1 MLRITEP
8 PLLDRTGLK
17 IVDAL
22 NYIGKQAGGEGQTW
36 GFIEDNDIL
45 DPEKRITYIGDA
57 VGKVPMAIEDAATG
71 RVNEGTWGGFI
82 EMLDNHPW
90 MVNFDGVPDYRLQDN
105 DYTKKLD
112 GSASDV
118 SNTNYKGGAYAWI
131 RRIYKSE
138 TTIGSKRIVSFSFV
152 KRDNYEPIGFV
163 DSDNNVLEGVW
174 IPMFYGS
181 PDGNGKMRSLAGM
194 QPSYNHDTN
203 YEHTAISACGARHRF
218 YGGGIAKTLE
228 DIEIMLCKSS
238 NVPGVIGTGNCS
250 GYNEAATP
258 AGTNGVLANA
268 VLGNGRWF
276 GTTTGKQLNKYFHS
290 IVLGSYQQWMR
301 DPYCLLVNGEYKVSK
316 NYTYD
321 LSGNSFEATGI
332 KLPESG
338 GIFYPH
344 FYKTIPGFGSVPI
357 NSDGYKGSTSL
368 GGCDGFWVNISGVM
382 VSRRFGDCGNG
393 LNDGPRF
400 LGVSTGA
407 GGAYWS
413 IGAADLLLPP
423 AGVSA

>member
-1 MLRITEP
+1 MSIVTEP
-8 PLLDRTGLK
+8 IMLNKTGLQ

-22 NYIGKQAGGEGQTW
+22 NYIGKQVGVENQIW

-45 DPEKRITYIGDA
+45 DPGKRITYIGNA
-57 VGKVPMAIEDAATG
+57 VGKVPMTIEDAATG
-71 RVNEGTWGGFI
+71 KVNEGTWGDFI

-90 MVNFDGVPDYRLQDN
+90 MVDFNGVPDYRLRDD

-112 GSASDV
+112 GTASDV

-138 TTIGSKRIVSFSFV
+138 TTMGSKRIVSFSFT
-152 KRDNYEPIGFV
+152 KHDNYEPIGFV

-250 GYNEAATP
+250 GYNTAATP

-338 GIFYPH
+338 GPFYPH

-368 GGCDGFWVNISGVM
+368 GGCDGLWVNISGVM
-382 VSRRFGDCGNG
+382 VSLRFGCCDYG
-393 LNDGPRF
+393 LIDGPRF
-400 LGVSTGA
+400 LFVSAGA
-407 GGAYWS
+407 GAASWYV
-413 IGAADLLLPP
+413 GAADLLLPP